1 MVHTVK
7 SNDRPTRIL
16 EAASRLIAHYGFD
29 KTTMDDIA
37 REAGV
42 SKGALYLEW
51 PGKEQLFHALLT
63 YEMKRLLA
71 DFQQRME
78 QDPQGGRIANLY
90 RHALL
95 ALQANPLM
103 RALYTRDSRVL
114 GDFVRR
120 QDSQRYT
127 GRFLLAEEEV
137 RLMQAAGLLRADLR
151 PEVITYL
158 FSVIAV
164 GFIYIGF
171 ILPDT
176 AQIPLEDITTA
187 LADVIQR
194 GLAGPGDDSAAGK
207 RAMEKLGAFV
217 RQQYDKEGES

>member
-1 MVHTVK
+1 
-7 SNDRPTRIL
+7 
-16 EAASRLIAHYGFD
+16 
-29 KTTMDDIA
+29 MDDIA

-51 PGKEQLFHALLT
+51 QGKEQLFHALLT

-127 GRFLLAEEEV
+127 GRFLLAEEGV
-137 RLMQAAGLLRADLR
+137 QQMQAAGLLRADLR
-151 PEVITYL
+151 PEVIAYL

-164 GFIYIGF
+164 GFIYIGS

-207 RAMEKLGAFV
+207 QAMEKLGAFV
-217 RQQYDKEGES
+217 RQQYDKEGEA